1 MKIANNKT
9 RKINILNAIPKKTM
23 LAHDLALGD
32 TARVETE
39 MEMLEI
45 ITDSR

>member
-1 MKIANNKT
+1 
-9 RKINILNAIPKKTM
+9 M

-45 ITDSR
+45 ITDSLTSRSSPATGCMR

>member
-1 MKIANNKT
+1 M
-9 RKINILNAIPKKTM
+9 LFLKKTM